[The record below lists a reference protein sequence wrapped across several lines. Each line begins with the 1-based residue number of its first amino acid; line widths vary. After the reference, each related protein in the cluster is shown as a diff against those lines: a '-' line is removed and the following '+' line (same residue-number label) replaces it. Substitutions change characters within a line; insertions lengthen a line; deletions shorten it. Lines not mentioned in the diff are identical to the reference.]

1 MTRVAIDRGM
11 RLADWGEKKGGELEA
26 FLAALEL
33 SQEEVCR
40 DSDASSSFYP

>member
-1 MTRVAIDRGM
+1 MARVEIDRGR
-11 RLADWGEKKGGELEA
+11 RLSDWGEKKGGELEA

-40 DSDASSSFYP
+40 DSDASSSFCP